1 MYRVSTAPFKYE
13 VKRRFSDFMWL
24 RTILVREYS
33 TVYVPSHHQIPP
45 MADKTTQRSFD
56 KEYLE
61 LRAFSLQQFMDS
73 LIESEVIRSSI
84 HLLSFLKC
92 ADENQWSKIKEE
104 LDKGIKKTSVVK
116 FNVGFGF

>member
-1 MYRVSTAPFKYE
+1 
-13 VKRRFSDFMWL
+13 
-24 RTILVREYS
+24 
-33 TVYVPSHHQIPP
+33 

-61 LRAFSLQQFMDS
+61 LRAMSLQQFIDS

-92 ADENQWSKIKEE
+92 ADDNQWSKIKEQ
-104 LDKGIKKTSVVK
+104 LDKSVKKTSV
-116 FNVGFGF
+116 NLLYSGFSEQFFSKDF